1 MEKVNG
7 GCQSLVQVEQGRKG
21 SESTIYEEQSV
32 AEHSWAWTTFP
43 NTAACQA
50 PNKTQR
56 RLTGVLPLLPLPAGA
71 HPPPQPL
78 AGLPPTPQPR
88 AAMPTLRLPSAAP
101 PHRTRPGRAG
111 ARPQPVVVGFGSAV
125 AGCFQQEWYE

>member
-7 GCQSLVQVEQGRKG
+7 GCQSLVQVEQGRNG

-56 RLTGVLPLLPLPAGA
+56 RVTGVLPLLPLPAGA
-71 HPPPQPL
+71 HPPPSPSQGSHPPHSPGQPCPRSACPLRPHLTARAL
-78 AGLPPTPQPR
+78 AGPEHAHSL
-88 AAMPTLRLPSAAP
+88 LLLVL
-101 PHRTRPGRAG
+101 
-111 ARPQPVVVGFGSAV
+111 ARR
-125 AGCFQQEWYE
+125 

>member
-7 GCQSLVQVEQGRKG
+7 GCQSLVQVEQGRNG

-71 HPPPQPL
+71 HTPPPAPRR
-78 AGLPPTPQPR
+78 APTH
-88 AAMPTLRLPSAAP
+88 PTAQGSHAHAP
-101 PHRTRPGRAG
+101 PALCGPTSPHAPWPGRSTPTACCCWFWLG
-111 ARPQPVVVGFGSAV
+111 GSRLLPARVV
-125 AGCFQQEWYE
+125 